1 MWIQGTRRRTPFA
14 AQTAAVNAIRTVVD
28 QAYSS
33 KVPNRVLGK
42 WASRLDAESENGG
55 KQQQGAVAVGEQL
68 AAVSSCLESKLF
80 VCKKDQPFSLPGA
93 PLERPAMFPIPKSQ
107 VLGKVKDFLG
117 VISESNKKLLQE
129 AKDNP
134 ENYDIEVL
142 SGKESEVIE
151 MDLMLGVADLHTP
164 EAVAAAES
172 AIAGYQPTMP
182 LSERSSGSENEDSS
196 NEDDDNNEDNI
207 SEQDNNAASDCVK
220 FESKNAKRDSSR
232 EPLKKRKKKRTKIIE
247 LT

>member
-1 MWIQGTRRRTPFA
+1 MA
-14 AQTAAVNAIRTVVD
+14 ENN
-28 QAYSS
+28 S
-33 KVPNRVLGK
+33 KDL
-42 WASRLDAESENGG
+42 LQLESNS
-55 KQQQGAVAVGEQL
+55 
-68 AAVSSCLESKLF
+68 AAVSSCLGDGILSSSAFFSRFFCELSSKGAAFANFAESKLF

-93 PLERPAMFPIPKSQ
+93 PLERPAMVPIPKSQ

-182 LSERSSGSENEDSS
+182 LSESSSGSENEDSS

-220 FESKNAKRDSSR
+220 LESKNAKRDSSR
-232 EPLKKRKKKRTKIIE
+232 ETLKKRKPKKRTKIIE
-247 LT
+247 LI

>member
-1 MWIQGTRRRTPFA
+1 MAENNSKELLQLETNSAG
-14 AQTAAVNAIRTVVD
+14 V
-28 QAYSS
+28 SS
-33 KVPNRVLGK
+33 T
-42 WASRLDAESENGG
+42 
-55 KQQQGAVAVGEQL
+55 
-68 AAVSSCLESKLF
+68 SCLESKLF
-80 VCKKDQPFSLPGA
+80 VCKKEKPFSLHGA
-93 PLERPAMFPIPKSQ
+93 PLQTPSMFPIPKSQ

-172 AIAGYQPTMP
+172 ALAGYQPTMP
-182 LSERSSGSENEDSS
+182 LSESSSGSENEDSS
-196 NEDDDNNEDNI
+196 SDEDDDNNEDDIN
-207 SEQDNNAASDCVK
+207 EQDHNAASDSVK
-220 FESKNAKRDSSR
+220 FGSKNAERDSSS
-232 EPLKKRKKKRTKIIE
+232 ETLKKRKPKKRTKIIE
-247 LT
+247 LS